1 MQQKAR
7 EEVISVLGGNG
18 DNVLPDSDQLAK
30 LEYLSML
37 MKEV

>member
-7 EEVISVLGGNG
+7 EEVISVLGDGE
-18 DNVLPDSDQLAK
+18 NVLPTVDQLAK
-30 LEYLSML
+30 LDYLNML